1 MFISPITALEKG
13 WVTHPQC
20 TTIEDFKTRNFV
32 SPNALDF
39 TLDKLFTIEESREF
53 VISETTKQMR
63 KGEELFAKAEPESM
77 TQRFE
82 GEFWRLLTNTVY
94 DGMSDFYVRVPEGV
108 AAMLIIRSTFNR
120 NGIFLTSGIYDAGFE
135 GNIGFA
141 VHNRSGIARIAPGT
155 RIGQLI
161 FVASDSVGQYAGGYN
176 TKPGEHWAGT
186 AYDTGITAK
195 IKSK

>member
-1 MFISPITALEKG
+1 MFISPTTAIENG
-13 WVTHPQC
+13 WVSHPQC
-20 TTIEDFKTRNFV
+20 RDKNVDDYKQRSFV

-39 TLDKLFTIEESREF
+39 TLDKLFTIEARNEF
-53 VISETTKQMR
+53 VISETSKKMR
-63 KGEELFAKAEPESM
+63 GGDPM
-77 TQRFE
+77 PGDDE
-82 GEFWRLLTNTVY
+82 GYWRLLMNEVY

-120 NGIFLTSGIYDAGFE
+120 NGLFLTSGIYDAGFN

-161 FVASDSVGQYAGGYN
+161 FVASDSVGTYAGGYSHSPN
-176 TKPGEHWAGT
+176 THWSE
-186 AYDTGITAK
+186 
-195 IKSK
+195 KS